1 MEQPYTRIGPSGVR
15 RRPGL
20 PLLIGTLAVAALLWG
35 QWALPGESRD
45 GVPWP
50 VWGCLALGLNLA
62 LTLLSPRAKRALVRA
77 LQKYVINPPMRLLLH
92 LGLMP
97 LGLALLETRGRVTGK
112 PRRTPVGNGRQ
123 GDDFWIV
130 AEHGERAG
138 YVRNIRRDPLVRLR
152 FRVGLRFHWV
162 EGHAEVRP
170 DDDPWALQRTLSRW
184 HPLRALNAVT
194 VQVMSAEPVVV
205 HVRLAPRHG
214 IRKTGTGSTA
224 CRNRAPAREPQ
235 ETP

>member
-1 MEQPYTRIGPSGVR
+1 MGDREGRGR
-15 RRPGL
+15 LRL
-20 PLLIGTLAVAALLWG
+20 PLLIGSSAVAALLWA

-50 VWGCLALGLNLA
+50 VWGCVALALNLV
-62 LTLLSPRAKRALVRA
+62 LTLRSPRGKRALVRL
-77 LQKYVINPPMRLLLH
+77 LQKYVINPPVRLLLH

-97 LGLALLETRGRVTGK
+97 LGLALLETRGRVTGR

-138 YVRNIRRDPLVRLR
+138 YVRNIRHDPRVRLR
-152 FRVGLRFHWV
+152 LRVGLRFRWV

-170 DDDPWALQRTLSRW
+170 DDDPWARQRALSRR
-184 HPLRALNAVT
+184 HPLRALNAVM

-205 HVRLAPRHG
+205 HVHLKRERDGYGLRATAPNCA
-214 IRKTGTGSTA
+214 TSP
-224 CRNRAPAREPQ
+224 AP
-235 ETP
+235 